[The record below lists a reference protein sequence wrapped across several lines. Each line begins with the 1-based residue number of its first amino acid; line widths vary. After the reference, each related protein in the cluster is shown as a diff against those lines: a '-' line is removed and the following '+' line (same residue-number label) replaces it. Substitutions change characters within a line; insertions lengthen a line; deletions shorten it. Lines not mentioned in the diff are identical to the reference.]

1 MKTYIKTLII
11 KGDNVNIK
19 EDDYCCKIAVYEH
32 KGGKELLN
40 IATTNSDCDTIIACI
55 KSILISSFQM
65 LNDYEIKQSL
75 YVEMNIEC
83 DSNKFISI
91 NSDDETFDRMI
102 NDIRNLII
110 KSKK

>member
-11 KGDNVNIK
+11 KGDNLNIK
-19 EDDYCCKIAVYEH
+19 ENSYCCKIAVYEH

-75 YVEMNIEC
+75 YVEMNIVC
-83 DSNKFISI
+83 DKNKFISI

-110 KSKK
+110 KSKE

>member
-1 MKTYIKTLII
+1 M
-11 KGDNVNIK
+11 NIK

-32 KGGKELLN
+32 KGGKELLK

>member
-11 KGDNVNIK
+11 RGVNVNIK
-19 EDDYCCKIAVYEH
+19 EDSYCCKIAVYEH
-32 KGGKELLN
+32 KGGKELLK
-40 IATTNSDCDTIIACI
+40 IATTNSDCDTIIACV

-65 LNDYEIKQSL
+65 LNDDEIEQSL
-75 YVEMNIEC
+75 FVDMNIEC

-91 NSDDETFDRMI
+91 NSDDETFNKMI
-102 NDIRNLII
+102 NDIQNLII

>member
-11 KGDNVNIK
+11 KGDNLNIK
-19 EDDYCCKIAVYEH
+19 ENIYCCKIAVYEH